1 MAKKMQLDSLLGN
14 GKSSGIKKIEERSRE
29 SNKSH
34 SKNGKKSKEEKE
46 VIKSS
51 VHKGK
56 RGRPKVYT
64 DPRYVSSEP
73 ARISVNVKIKL
84 QSLTDQ
90 KFDGYTQSQIIDELI
105 VYYIEHE
112 LPKEERIFFH
122 RLVDKEMEDVK
133 SSKKYRKYF
142 E

>member
-14 GKSSGIKKIEERSRE
+14 GKSSGIKKIEEHSKE
-29 SNKSH
+29 SNRS
-34 SKNGKKSKEEKE
+34 SKKVVKEDK
-46 VIKSS
+46 VLVSRTG
-51 VHKGK
+51 KGK
-56 RGRPKVYT
+56 RGRPKVYA
-64 DPRYVSSEP
+64 DPRFVSNEP
-73 ARISVNVKIKL
+73 ARISANVKIKL
-84 QSLTDQ
+84 RSLTDQ

-122 RLVDKEMEDVK
+122 RLVDKEMEDIK
-133 SSKKYRKYF
+133 YTKKYRKYF